1 MTNLHN
7 NYKDIFR
14 ALRLGF
20 SIKKI
25 SMMMFGYII
34 AFIGYIICSY
44 LTFLAQGWS
53 IAEIWATYRL
63 LPIPETLHWSGWL
76 LWIIGIV
83 FVVFTLLITGT
94 AVCKVTFEQLKGDD
108 FFEIKK
114 AFKFALQN
122 GRAVIMSPVM
132 VILFI
137 LSIVIAGL
145 ILSLVGRIPY
155 VGEIFTGLMILPAF
169 AASLFIVYLLI
180 IFIFTLFYTPAIIA
194 ATGNDTFD
202 TLFEVFSMLND
213 QTARLIWYSII
224 LGFLSKVGF
233 GLITFFSTWAVKIG
247 TSVLS
252 VFMGGKLDDILLN
265 ALSTFKLSIPYW
277 CPEPFA
283 RLMDTVLCSIGG
295 TIFFSPPSYQHI
307 NVAILIATILFAIGY
322 YLLIIFVVSYGTT
335 VWFTGTLANY
345 LVIVKK
351 KDDRNLLETKEE
363 PLTTVE
369 EKPASTT
376 QTSQ

>member
-14 ALRLGF
+14 AFRLGF

-25 SMMMFGYII
+25 SMMMFGYIV
-34 AFIGYIICSY
+34 ALIGYIICSY
-44 LTFLAQGWS
+44 LAFLAQGWS
-53 IAEIWATYRL
+53 FAEIWATYRL

-76 LWIIGIV
+76 LWAIGVAFGICA
-83 FVVFTLLITGT
+83 LLITGT

-114 AFKFALQN
+114 AFKYALQN
-122 GRAVIMSPVM
+122 SRAVITSPVM

-137 LSIVIAGL
+137 LSVVVLGL
-145 ILSLVGRIPY
+145 ILSLIGRIPY

-180 IFIFTLFYTPAIIA
+180 IFIFTLMYSPAIIA
-194 ATGNDTFD
+194 ASGNDTFD

-224 LGFLSKVGF
+224 LGFLSKVG
-233 GLITFFSTWAVKIG
+233 LLVIAFFSSLAVKIG
-247 TSVLS
+247 ANILS

-265 ALSTFKLSIPYW
+265 AASTFKLSIPYW
-277 CPEPFA
+277 YPEPFA
-283 RLMDTVLCSIGG
+283 RLVDTILSSIGDS
-295 TIFFSPPSYQHI
+295 IFVLPPSYQHI
-307 NVAILIATILFAIGY
+307 NIAILVATILFAIGY
-322 YLLIIFVVSYGTT
+322 YLLIIFVMSYGTT
-335 VWFTGTLANY
+335 VWFTGTLTNY

-363 PLTTVE
+363 PSIPVE
-369 EKPASTT
+369 EKPATTT
-376 QTSQ
+376 QA